1 MECTGCQEEDQTPR
15 KWVSL
20 IKIFYGELFNLFFLG
35 VQLHNICSPYSS
47 WVGPVWF
54 VLIFI
59 FIILTFFLPWN
70 LPRESQ
76 SSPYSWRQSYFIF
89 DVVIIWSCA
98 VVLQSW
104 LCPNCTHNYN
114 LYLEFCIFCGKKMR
128 TGKIVNMTTL
138 GLQKDISTLINRT
151 NILFWAGR
159 V

>member
-1 MECTGCQEEDQTPR
+1 MHWMSRRRSNTMEVSFIDQDLL
-15 KWVSL
+15 WGAL
-20 IKIFYGELFNLFFLG
+20 
-35 VQLHNICSPYSS
+35 Q
-47 WVGPVWF
+47 
-54 VLIFI
+54 FI
-59 FIILTFFLPWN
+59 FPGLTISWGPTPQYLFTLFKLICISIILTFFLPWN

-104 LCPNCTHNYN
+104 LCPNCIHNYN

-138 GLQKDISTLINRT
+138 GLQKEISTLINRT